1 MTVRRHATAAQIA
14 AYEGRLRPD
23 KLARYRE
30 RYQEIL
36 REGGDET
43 TALLGASYRVGDRVE
58 LYSNGDLGVNN
69 KHVKVKK
76 TLSVPEQHQLKIAR
90 QTLRMPAAMAGV
102 MGGPSRA
109 EAVRVAEKLSG
120 ESRPFARLVIE
131 RGKSQSGERGWTVA
145 EMLPEGGTY
154 VPHFRF
160 WGSTLHEARAAAH
173 KMSGTEEGTFIEGS
187 AASEYRP
194 YSPDDSPFPRP
205 AMPPG
210 TRRG

>member
-1 MTVRRHATAAQIA
+1 MAIS
-14 AYEGRLRPD
+14 ESLR
-23 KLARYRE
+23 LARDIVRSIQNRTNLNTPYAVARRFSLPVEKARAILDLESSMLGPGGKGEEAYFKAAE
-30 RYQEIL
+30 RVIKN
-36 REGGDET
+36 D
-43 TALLGASYRVGDRVE
+43 
-58 LYSNGDLGVNN
+58 
-69 KHVKVKK
+69 K
-76 TLSVPEQHQLKIAR
+76 TLTVPEQHQLKIAR

-160 WGSTLHEARAAAH
+160 WGPTLHEARAAAH